1 MAETRAF
8 RPTCTLR
15 LPVLADMEKLMTA
28 IALADQVESTAQR
41 VAADALERAMSGG
54 AGQAE
59 VVVSHDAG
67 LSVSARMRDVET
79 IESQDDRGFGITVY
93 CDQRKGSASTS
104 DFSATAIAAAVDKAL
119 YIASQ
124 TGADEYA
131 GLADA
136 SLMATQFPD
145 LQLDHAW
152 DIDVESAKAIALET
166 EAAALDADPQ
176 IGNSEGASVSTHRS
190 HSLYANSHGFV
201 GRQRRSR
208 HSISCAVI
216 AGSGDQM
223 ERDYDYVSAR
233 NPAALRPA
241 VEVGAEAAR
250 RAVARLS
257 PRKLSTRQSP
267 VVFRYDLA
275 AGLMGHLLSAVGGS
289 AQYRKAS
296 FLLDAVG
303 QSVLAPALSIHE
315 RPFLP
320 EGPASTAFDAEGV
333 ATAEHDIVTDG
344 VLQRYLLSSYSARRL
359 GLQTTANAGGVHNA
373 VVSRGSGDLAQLLRD
388 MGEGLLVTE
397 MMGQGINPVTGDYS
411 RGAAGFWV
419 SGGEIAYPVSEITV
433 AANLKD
439 MFAGIVAV
447 ADDADAQSSIQ
458 AGSML
463 IEQMTIAGS

>member
-1 MAETRAF
+1 MA
-8 RPTCTLR
+8 
-15 LPVLADMEKLMTA
+15 A
-28 IALADQVESTAQR
+28 ICIPEEVDTTAQR
-41 VAADALERAMSGG
+41 VASAALARATSGG

-59 VVVSHDAG
+59 VVVTHDAG

-79 IESQDDRGFGITVY
+79 IESQDDRGFGVTVY
-93 CDQRKGSASTS
+93 CGQRKGSASTS
-104 DFSATAIAAAVDKAL
+104 DFSDAAIAAAVDKAL

-136 SLMATQFPD
+136 SLMATDFPD
-145 LQLDHAW
+145 LALDHEWA
-152 DIDVESAKAIALET
+152 IDVEAAKAIALET
-166 EAAALDADPQ
+166 EAAALDADSR
-176 IGNSEGASVSTHRS
+176 ISNSEGASVSTYRS
-190 HSLYANSHGFV
+190 HSVYANSHGFT
-201 GRQRRSR
+201 GCQRRSR

-223 ERDYDYVSAR
+223 ERDYDYASAR
-233 NPAALRPA
+233 NPNALRPG
-241 VEVGAEAAR
+241 VEVGAQASR
-250 RAVARLS
+250 RALARLS

-275 AGLMGHLLSAVGGS
+275 AGLIGNLLSAISGG

-296 FLLDAVG
+296 YLLDAAG
-303 QSVLAPALSIHE
+303 QRVLAPALSIHE
-315 RPFLP
+315 RPHLA
-320 EGPASTAFDAEGV
+320 EGPGSTAFDAEGV
-333 ATAEHDIVTDG
+333 ATADRDIVTDG
-344 VLQRYLLSSYSARRL
+344 VLQGYVLSSYSARRL
-359 GLQTTANAGGVHNA
+359 GLQTTANSGGVHNA
-373 VVSRGSGDLAQLLRD
+373 IVSRGDGDLAHLLREMD
-388 MGEGLLVTE
+388 EGLFVTE
-397 MMGQGINPVTGDYS
+397 MMGQGVNAVTGDYS

-439 MFAGIVAV
+439 MLANIVGV